1 MVVCVDT
8 YQTFLN
14 QEIYMKTIIQKV
26 KKFVQSEEA
35 VSAVEYALI
44 LALIA
49 AVIIVAVRTLGTN
62 ISTTFSSVAGVI

>member
-1 MVVCVDT
+1 MRQQIPI
-8 YQTFLN
+8 YFI
-14 QEIYMKTIIQKV
+14 QEISMKAIIQKV
-26 KKFVQSEEA
+26 RNFVKSEEA

-49 AVIIVAVRTLGTN
+49 AVIIVAVKTLGTN